1 MKKTALNMALSTA
14 LMVSLGMGLTACSG
28 DKEKV
33 YAPDRVDEAAE
44 LARSN
49 APEAE
54 VMEFPE
60 TAAAPE
66 ADEATDMDDA
76 ASEADSVDA
85 DAPEDNSDDT
95 ADMDAD
101 ADADSDVAESTDA
114 ESADAAE
121 ATVAE

>member
-76 ASEADSVDA
+76 ASEADPVDA
-85 DAPEDNSDDT
+85 DASEDNSDDA
-95 ADMDAD
+95 ADMD

>member
-101 ADADSDVAESTDA
+101 ADSDVAESTDA